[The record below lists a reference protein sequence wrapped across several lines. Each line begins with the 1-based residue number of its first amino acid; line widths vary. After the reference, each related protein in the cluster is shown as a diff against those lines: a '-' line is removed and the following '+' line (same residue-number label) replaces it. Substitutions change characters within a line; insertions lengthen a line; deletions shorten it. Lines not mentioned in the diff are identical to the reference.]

1 MKQARKGID
10 RRAFLAQCAGA
21 AALSGVASR
30 AFADDPLDALMDDGR
45 AGQFGQDFDQA
56 SRTIHMP
63 KPTAPMLSPAT
74 EEFTQKAI
82 AAYDE
87 IVARGGWP
95 TVPHVDE
102 LRVGNRHPSVVDLRQ
117 RLSLSGDL
125 DPNAVGA
132 ANDIYDS
139 YVEAAIR
146 RFQARHGVTVDGVL
160 RASTLAALNVPAAI
174 RRDQLKVNIARLK
187 TLTTNLGPRYVVVN
201 IPAARVEAIEN
212 DVAVSRSEEHTS
224 ELQSHVNLVCRLL
237 LEKTKRNLIQAV
249 LDAIYKKWDWD
260 ERVCVLGEDVGLK
273 VCVFKAT
280 EVLYFFFN
288 VTATTEIYT
297 LSLHDALPICLGHRP
312 CPVDAYRRPRD
323 HARRPGPHRMI
334 RSEEHT
340 SELQSHVISYAVFC
354 LK

>member
-1 MKQARKGID
+1 MKQARKGVD

-30 AFADDPLDALMDDGR
+30 AFAEDPLDALMDDGR

-56 SRTIHMP
+56 SRTVHMP

-74 EEFTQKAI
+74 EQFTQKAI
-82 AAYDE
+82 TAYDE

-160 RASTLAALNVPAAI
+160 RASTLAALNVPAAM

-212 DVAVSRSEEHTS
+212 DVAVSRHTAVVGKVDRPSPDINSKIVQVNFNPYWTVPVSIVRKDLIPIMQDKPDYLTDNHIRIFDPNHKEVQPSEINWYS
-224 ELQSHVNLVCRLL
+224 ED
-237 LEKTKRNLIQAV
+237 AV
-249 LDAIYKKWDWD
+249 HYTFARIRAITT
-260 ERVCVLGEDVGLK
+260 RSAASAST
-273 VCVFKAT
+273 FRA
-280 EVLYFFFN
+280 N
-288 VTATTEIYT
+288 TASTCTT
-297 LSLHDALPICLGHRP
+297 
-312 CPVDAYRRPRD
+312 RR
-323 HARRPGPHRMI
+323 
-334 RSEEHT
+334 
-340 SELQSHVISYAVFC
+340 
-354 LK
+354 

>member
-1 MKQARKGID
+1 MKQARKGVD

-21 AALSGVASR
+21 AALSGIASR

-74 EEFTQKAI
+74 EQFTEKAI

-139 YVEAAIR
+139 YVEAATR
-146 RFQARHGVTVDGVL
+146 RFQARHGVTVDGML
-160 RASTLAALNVPAAI
+160 RAFTLAGFQVSGLV
-174 RRDQLKVNIARLK
+174 
-187 TLTTNLGPRYVVVN
+187 
-201 IPAARVEAIEN
+201 RVE
-212 DVAVSRSEEHTS
+212 
-224 ELQSHVNLVCRLL
+224 
-237 LEKTKRNLIQAV
+237 
-249 LDAIYKKWDWD
+249 
-260 ERVCVLGEDVGLK
+260 
-273 VCVFKAT
+273 
-280 EVLYFFFN
+280 
-288 VTATTEIYT
+288 
-297 LSLHDALPICLGHRP
+297 
-312 CPVDAYRRPRD
+312 
-323 HARRPGPHRMI
+323 
-334 RSEEHT
+334 
-340 SELQSHVISYAVFC
+340 
-354 LK
+354 

>member
-1 MKQARKGID
+1 MKQTRRNRSRIGVD
-10 RRAFLAQCAGA
+10 RRRFLAQCVGA

-45 AGQFGQDFDQA
+45 PGQFGQDFDQA

-74 EEFTQKAI
+74 EQFTQKAI

-139 YVEAAIR
+139 YVEAAMR
-146 RFQARHGVTVDGVL
+146 RSRH
-160 RASTLAALNVPAAI
+160 
-174 RRDQLKVNIARLK
+174 
-187 TLTTNLGPRYVVVN
+187 
-201 IPAARVEAIEN
+201 
-212 DVAVSRSEEHTS
+212 
-224 ELQSHVNLVCRLL
+224 
-237 LEKTKRNLIQAV
+237 
-249 LDAIYKKWDWD
+249 
-260 ERVCVLGEDVGLK
+260 
-273 VCVFKAT
+273 
-280 EVLYFFFN
+280 
-288 VTATTEIYT
+288 
-297 LSLHDALPICLGHRP
+297 
-312 CPVDAYRRPRD
+312 
-323 HARRPGPHRMI
+323 
-334 RSEEHT
+334 
-340 SELQSHVISYAVFC
+340 
-354 LK
+354 